1 MDREFARQQLAA
13 QLEARTRLIQDY
25 LQPGE
30 KVLDSGEVNELA
42 LNTVSNLGAGEALLF
57 VTNQRLILHR
67 SGATESLPYED
78 IGGFRL
84 GRAPRGVPQ
93 RRAFRELTLNLAGG
107 EERSMIGGRMFLS
120 AVESA
125 MRR

>member
-1 MDREFARQQLAA
+1 MNQEFARQQLAA

-30 KVLDSGEVNELA
+30 NVLDSGEVNELA
-42 LNTVSNLGAGEALLF
+42 LNRVSNLGAGEALLF
-57 VTNQRLILHR
+57 VTDQRLILHR
-67 SGATESLPYED
+67 SGHSESLPYES
-78 IGGFRL
+78 ITAFHL

-107 EERSMIGGRMFLS
+107 ETRTMIGGRMFLS

-125 MRR
+125 MRV